1 MALAL
6 AMALRNHGI
15 VASPRPAAG
24 LKQIS
29 ATVESRDSGPDVQI
43 DVIWTVQDASGT
55 RIGGNEQ
62 RVIGRPEDWAAG
74 ADRLIS
80 RIATQAAFRI
90 SRQLG
95 RGDLASVPIAALP
108 DVLGPAELP
117 PPPSMDARGPAPDP
131 QQPAPPGGP
140 APPNTAPP
148 AAPASPPPVMA
159 AATNTPKVRVPSV
172 TGATAEAS
180 RAMTSA
186 MRRALGESQMVLVD
200 RTEPGVFQVQGSIQL
215 APPAEGK
222 QRVVIRWVILRSD
235 GTQVGDLEQ
244 ANSVAAGSL
253 DGNWEKLSP
262 IVALAAV
269 DAVVELI
276 NRAHAGGQA
285 R

>member
-1 MALAL
+1 
-6 AMALRNHGI
+6 
-15 VASPRPAAG
+15 
-24 LKQIS
+24 
-29 ATVESRDSGPDVQI
+29 
-43 DVIWTVQDASGT
+43 
-55 RIGGNEQ
+55 
-62 RVIGRPEDWAAG
+62 
-74 ADRLIS
+74 
-80 RIATQAAFRI
+80 
-90 SRQLG
+90 
-95 RGDLASVPIAALP
+95 
-108 DVLGPAELP
+108 
-117 PPPSMDARGPAPDP
+117 
-131 QQPAPPGGP
+131 
-140 APPNTAPP
+140 
-148 AAPASPPPVMA
+148 MA
-159 AATNTPKVRVPSV
+159 AATNVPRVRVPTV

-262 IVALAAV
+262 LVALAAV

-276 NRAHAGGQA
+276 NRDRAASQG